1 MKILEVLLVHF
12 GKFQNKRIRLEDGI
26 NIIYGENESGK
37 STIHT
42 FIRGMLFGME
52 RKRGRGS
59 AYDAYSI
66 YEPWDGPGQYAGV
79 LRFESGGKTFRIE
92 RSFDKANKKAGLVC
106 EDDGEKLS
114 LEDGDLDALLDGL
127 TAAGY
132 ENTISLGQ
140 MKARPDQSLGEA
152 LKEYATSCYAAEDG
166 SLKPEQAIRFLLEQ
180 KKEVEKEIRT
190 ELGRRQQEREAVEQ
204 EASYVWRELHR
215 FLEEEEEIRD
225 RLRDEELREEKR
237 EEEHRRLVDELRP
250 PRWRIHPLEI
260 LVLLAVMVAA
270 FFLLPGPINYL
281 VVIVIF
287 FASSVYVWNRIKVGK
302 GKKDPSTELIEE
314 LLPEEERVSGE
325 KLSWELERVLR
336 EKKEKEI
343 QYENLK
349 EQLAEM
355 SVAGASDQALEKR
368 SRALSLAV
376 DRMNELSEDFR
387 DRLSRQLNEEAS
399 AIICSITGG
408 IYQKMRVEEG
418 LRMVLVKDGKRI
430 ATEQVSCGTA
440 EQICFALRMAAAKIL
455 QEEAQPVILDDA
467 FGNYDDQ
474 RLKATLRWLF
484 EEKRQVLIF
493 TCQKREIRALQE
505 MGIPCN
511 VIEI

>member
-1 MKILEVLLVHF
+1 M
-12 GKFQNKRIRLEDGI
+12 
-26 NIIYGENESGK
+26 
-37 STIHT
+37 
-42 FIRGMLFGME
+42 
-52 RKRGRGS
+52 
-59 AYDAYSI
+59 
-66 YEPWDGPGQYAGV
+66 
-79 LRFESGGKTFRIE
+79 
-92 RSFDKANKKAGLVC
+92 
-106 EDDGEKLS
+106 
-114 LEDGDLDALLDGL
+114 LDGL

-166 SLKPEQAIRFLLEQ
+166 SLRPEQAIRFFAGAKKRSGKGDPNGAWQAAAGAGGSGTGSLLRLAGAPP
-180 KKEVEKEIRT
+180 VP
-190 ELGRRQQEREAVEQ
+190 
-204 EASYVWRELHR
+204 
-215 FLEEEEEIRD
+215 EEEEEIRD

-355 SVAGASDQALEKR
+355 SVAGASDQLWRRGA
-368 SRALSLAV
+368 
-376 DRMNELSEDFR
+376 
-387 DRLSRQLNEEAS
+387 
-399 AIICSITGG
+399 GH
-408 IYQKMRVEEG
+408 
-418 LRMVLVKDGKRI
+418 
-430 ATEQVSCGTA
+430 
-440 EQICFALRMAAAKIL
+440 
-455 QEEAQPVILDDA
+455 
-467 FGNYDDQ
+467 
-474 RLKATLRWLF
+474 
-484 EEKRQVLIF
+484 
-493 TCQKREIRALQE
+493 
-505 MGIPCN
+505 
-511 VIEI
+511 